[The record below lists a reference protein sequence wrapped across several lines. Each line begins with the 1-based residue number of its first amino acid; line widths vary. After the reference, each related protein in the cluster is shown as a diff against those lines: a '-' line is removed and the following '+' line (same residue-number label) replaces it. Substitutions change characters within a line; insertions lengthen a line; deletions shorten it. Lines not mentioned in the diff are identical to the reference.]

1 MPKKNISLVEE
12 KSLIPLLDNNDYQQ
26 FLKYKEELK
35 DTWIKKQVYRTETE
49 MRVSV
54 LNDAKFPTN
63 AGKYWQ
69 CVREQ
74 DVMFTELMRHSFEHR
89 EKRVEL
95 KKLKRKFDIE
105 KDDLELEALKV
116 QVDKLN
122 YECATL
128 ELASKDRIREIEHW
142 SRIKK
147 ELDDGSFDTKDVN
160 VHQKTSLELYIL
172 NREKS
177 LTEHSATADIFNV
190 EGQLNTIKRLKRD
203 KYLPNDNSHKQIK
216 PSQSNSG
223 KVS

>member
-1 MPKKNISLVEE
+1 
-12 KSLIPLLDNNDYQQ
+12 
-26 FLKYKEELK
+26 
-35 DTWIKKQVYRTETE
+35 

-95 KKLKRKFDIE
+95 KKLKRKFE
-105 KDDLELEALKV
+105 KETDDLELELLKV
-116 QVDKLN
+116 KIDKLN
-122 YECATL
+122 FECA
-128 ELASKDRIREIEHW
+128 EFEIAS
-142 SRIKK
+142 
-147 ELDDGSFDTKDVN
+147 KDVN

>member
-1 MPKKNISLVEE
+1 MSKEIISLIEE

-26 FLKYKEELK
+26 ILKYKEELK
-35 DTWIKKQVYRTETE
+35 DSWTKKQIYRTETE

-74 DVMFTELMRHSFEHR
+74 DVMFGELMRHSFEHR
-89 EKRVEL
+89 EKLVEL

-147 ELDDGSFDTKDVN
+147 ELDDGSFDTKNVN
-160 VHQKTSLELYIL
+160 THQKKSLELYIL

-177 LTEHSATADIFNV
+177 LTEHSAAADIFNV
-190 EGQLNTIKRLKRD
+190 EGQLNTIKRLKRE
-203 KYLPNDNSHKQIK
+203 KYLSNENSRKQIK

-223 KVS
+223 KIS